1 MPTSTEDCLRS
12 RARRQGYALR
22 KARTQVDNHNNFG
35 HYMLVEAKRNFAVL
49 GARFDATL
57 EDIETFL
64 K

>member
-1 MPTSTEDCLRS
+1 MPTTTEDCLRS
-12 RARRQGYALR
+12 RARRQGYVLR
-22 KARTQVDNHNNFG
+22 KSRTQVDNHKNFG
-35 HYMLVEAKRNFAVL
+35 HYWLVEVKRNLAVL